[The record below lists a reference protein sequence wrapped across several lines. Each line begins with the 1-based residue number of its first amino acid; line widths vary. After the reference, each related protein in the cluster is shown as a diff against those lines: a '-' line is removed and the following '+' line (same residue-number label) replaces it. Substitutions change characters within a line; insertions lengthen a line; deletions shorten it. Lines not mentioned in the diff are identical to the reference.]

1 MKFLRKI
8 MQPNANSI
16 NVEKIDI
23 LPEEKEEILSEL
35 RKEL

>member
-1 MKFLRKI
+1 MKFLKKI
-8 MQPNANSI
+8 IQPNAKSI